1 MDAGQARN
9 RDSAAA
15 DWLGAGGEMARLI
28 RSKDWSQTAVGSP
41 ENWPQSLRSALGIM
55 LHSRYQM
62 FVWWG
67 EELTYFYNDAYIPVL
82 GKRHP
87 WALGQSPWKV
97 WPEIWD
103 TIGPQ
108 AEIVLNEARAT
119 WNERPS
125 PQKTSMSLVINCPG
139 LTSPG
144 LISS

>member
-9 RDSAAA
+9 RESAVA
-15 DWLGAGGEMARLI
+15 DWLGDGEMARLI
-28 RSKDWSQTAVGSP
+28 RAKDWSQTAVGSP

-97 WPEIWD
+97 WP
-103 TIGPQ
+103 
-108 AEIVLNEARAT
+108 
-119 WNERPS
+119 
-125 PQKTSMSLVINCPG
+125 
-139 LTSPG
+139 
-144 LISS
+144 

>member
-1 MDAGQARN
+1 
-9 RDSAAA
+9 
-15 DWLGAGGEMARLI
+15 
-28 RSKDWSQTAVGSP
+28 
-41 ENWPQSLRSALGIM
+41 M

-87 WALGQSPWKV
+87 WALGQSPRKV

-108 AEIVLNEARAT
+108 AEIVLNRGPRNLERAA
-119 WNERPS
+119 
-125 PQKTSMSLVINCPG
+125 
-139 LTSPG
+139 
-144 LISS
+144 